1 MKWSLGKRVA
11 AMVVAVGLLAG
22 AQVGAAG
29 AWESAGMR
37 TQYPS
42 AGGTWEYGY
51 YNLYLRSYYTVNK
64 CHGST
69 VSKKIHGA
77 YEKVARSIDT
87 RGGKKSIAEIW
98 TLNSPGLD
106 GQYHYRVC

>member
-37 TQYPS
+37 TQSPS

-51 YNLYLRSYYTVNK
+51 HNLYLRSYYGQHVPRQ
-64 CHGST
+64 HR
-69 VSKKIHGA
+69 VQ
-77 YEKVARSIDT
+77 EDPRSLREGCTEHRHT
-87 RGGKKSIAEIW
+87 R
-98 TLNSPGLD
+98 
-106 GQYHYRVC
+106 R